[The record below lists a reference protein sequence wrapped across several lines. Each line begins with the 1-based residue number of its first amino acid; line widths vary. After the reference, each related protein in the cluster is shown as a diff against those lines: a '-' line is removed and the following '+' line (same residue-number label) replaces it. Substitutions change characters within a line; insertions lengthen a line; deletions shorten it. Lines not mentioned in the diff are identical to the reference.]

1 MKNKIT
7 LMTHQVIGYPDME
20 TNERALEIFEKN
32 GVEFTELQIPFSDP
46 SADGPTF
53 VKANQESLNRG
64 TTVKDSLDFIEKSVK
79 KFDINIL
86 IMTYYNIVYQ
96 YGVEEFVKK
105 AAEIGVW
112 GLIIPDATLEDA
124 SELYEYCEKYDINPV
139 VIATPY
145 TDETRL
151 EKIAEKGKGFIYY
164 VPRAGV
170 TGIKTRFSHEV
181 TEKIE
186 RIKDITNMKCAVGFG
201 IQEKKDIDFLAGHAD
216 IAIIGSAITRV
227 IENEGIEKV
236 DEFLKKLM
244 R

>member
-1 MKNKIT
+1 MKDKIE
-7 LMTHQVIGYPDME
+7 LMTHQVIGYPDIE

-32 GVEFTELQIPFSDP
+32 CVEYTELQIPFSDP

-53 VKANQESLNRG
+53 VKANQESLKRG
-64 TTVKDSLDFIEKSVK
+64 TTVKGSMEFIEKIVK
-79 KFDINIL
+79 KFDMKIL

-105 AAEIGVW
+105 ASEIGVW

-124 SELYEYCEKYDINPV
+124 SGLYECCKKYDVNPV

-145 TDETRL
+145 TDESRL
-151 EKIAEKGKGFIYY
+151 EKLSTTGSGFIYY

-170 TGIKTRFSHEV
+170 TGKKTTFSDDV
-181 TEKIE
+181 ISKIE
-186 RIKDITNMKCAVGFG
+186 RIKEITKMKCAVGFG
-201 IQEKKDIDFLAGHAD
+201 IQEKKDIDFLSGHAD

-227 IENEGIEKV
+227 IENDGIEKV